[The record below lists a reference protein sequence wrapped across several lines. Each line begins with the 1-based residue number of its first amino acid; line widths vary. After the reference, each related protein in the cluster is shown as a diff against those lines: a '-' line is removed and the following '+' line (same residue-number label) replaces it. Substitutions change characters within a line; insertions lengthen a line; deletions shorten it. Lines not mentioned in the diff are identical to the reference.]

1 MGGAAREEEMK
12 KYKLNS
18 QRIKKGKNEKQIH
31 ESLKSQY
38 VVRVNQILEDDL
50 CFYLIM
56 DYFPKGDLA
65 EYRKKKAMG
74 VSEIKDLGLQIAKGI
89 ATIHNSNVI
98 HRDIKPQNILL
109 DENNR
114 IKICDFG
121 CASKF
126 GKEKLKGTVGT
137 L

>member
-1 MGGAAREEEMK
+1 
-12 KYKLNS
+12 
-18 QRIKKGKNEKQIH
+18 
-31 ESLKSQY
+31 
-38 VVRVNQILEDDL
+38 
-50 CFYLIM
+50 M

-109 DENNR
+109 DE
-114 IKICDFG
+114 KKH
-121 CASKF
+121 A
-126 GKEKLKGTVGT
+126 GKL
-137 L
+137 LN

>member
-1 MGGAAREEEMK
+1 MK
-12 KYKLNS
+12 KYKPNN

-65 EYRKKKAMG
+65 EYRKKNPLSL
-74 VSEIKDLGLQIAKGI
+74 SELRDLGLQIAKGI
-89 ATIHNSNVI
+89 ATLHNSSII

-109 DENNR
+109 D
-114 IKICDFG
+114 
-121 CASKF
+121 
-126 GKEKLKGTVGT
+126 
-137 L
+137 